1 VKDQLETIYR
11 ENSKAVQT
19 VSDLKQLDEIRIKVL
34 GRKGQLT
41 QVLHGLRELPP
52 EERRSLGQA
61 ANEVKNK
68 LTQAIEL
75 RMQELKR
82 ASWEADPKMR
92 PDPTLPGR
100 PAEMGRLH
108 ILNRT
113 LREIEDIFRVM
124 GFVVTEGPEVETEY
138 YNFAAMN
145 FPADHPSRDM
155 HDTLFISEQVLLR
168 THTSPV
174 QVRYM
179 EKETPPIRAIM
190 PGKTYR
196 CDDDATHSPMFHQV
210 EGLMVDQ
217 NVSFTDLKAVLTL
230 FIQRMFGEDAK
241 LRFRP
246 SFFPFT
252 EPSAEIDMT
261 CVNCHGQGCSLCK
274 GTGWMEILG
283 AGMVHPN
290 VLRAGKIDPEQYTGF
305 AFGMGVERI
314 TMLKYGID
322 NMRYFFENDLRFL
335 QQF

>member
-1 VKDQLETIYR
+1 V
-11 ENSKAVQT
+11 AV
-19 VSDLKQLDEIRIKVL
+19 
-34 GRKGQLT
+34 
-41 QVLHGLRELPP
+41 
-52 EERRSLGQA
+52 
-61 ANEVKNK
+61 
-68 LTQAIEL
+68 
-75 RMQELKR
+75 
-82 ASWEADPKMR
+82 
-92 PDPTLPGR
+92 
-100 PAEMGRLH
+100 
-108 ILNRT
+108 
-113 LREIEDIFRVM
+113 
-124 GFVVTEGPEVETEY
+124 GPEVETDY
-138 YNFAAMN
+138 YNFEAMN

-155 HDTLFISEQVLLR
+155 HDTLFISDRVLLR

-179 EKETPPIRAIM
+179 EQQKPPIRAIM

-210 EGLMVDQ
+210 EGLMIDCG
-217 NVSFTDLKAVLTL
+217 VSFTDLKAVLTF
-230 FIQRMFGEDAK
+230 FIHRMFGEKAK

-252 EPSAEIDMT
+252 EPSAEIDMS
-261 CVNCHGQGCSLCK
+261 CVNCGGKGCNLCK

-290 VLRAGKIDPEQYTGF
+290 VLRAGKIDPAVYTGF

-335 QQF
+335 KQF

>member
-1 VKDQLETIYR
+1 MKEQLGAIYK
-11 ENSKAVQT
+11 ESSEAAQKVE
-19 VSDLKQLDEIRIKVL
+19 DLKQLEDLRIRIL

-41 QVLHGLRELPP
+41 LLLHGLKTLPS
-52 EERRSLGQA
+52 EERRIVGQA
-61 ANEVKNK
+61 ANDIKNK
-68 LTQAIEL
+68 LLQVFDD
-75 RMQELKR
+75 RMQVLKR
-82 ASWEADPKMR
+82 ASWSADSKLR
-92 PDPTLPGR
+92 PDATLPGR
-100 PAEMGRLH
+100 PVEMGREH

-113 LREIEDIFRVM
+113 LHEIEGIFKVM
-124 GFVVTEGPEVETEY
+124 GFSVAEGPEVETEY
-138 YNFAAMN
+138 YNFEAMN

-155 HDTLFISEQVLLR
+155 HDTLFIDDGMLLR

-179 EKETPPIRAIM
+179 EKQKPPIRAIM

-210 EGLMVDQ
+210 EGLMVDT
-217 NVSFTDLKAVLTL
+217 NVSFTDLKAVLTF
-230 FIQRMFGEDAK
+230 FIHRMFGEDAN

-290 VLRAGKIDPEQYTGF
+290 VLWAGKIDPEQYTGF

-335 QQF
+335 RQF

>member
-1 VKDQLETIYR
+1 MKDQLEIIYQ
-11 ENSKAVQT
+11 ENSEAIQQVT
-19 VSDLKQLDEIRIKVL
+19 DIKQLDDMRIRIL

-41 QVLHGLRELPP
+41 LLLHDLKTLPP
-52 EERRSLGQA
+52 EERRAAGLA
-61 ANEVKNK
+61 ANEVKTK
-68 LTQAIEL
+68 LAQSIDSQ
-75 RMQELKR
+75 MQKLKQ
-82 ASWEADPKMR
+82 ASWSADPKLR
-92 PDPTLPGR
+92 PDSTLPGR
-100 PAEMGRLH
+100 PSEMGREH

-113 LREIEDIFRVM
+113 LHEIEGIFKGL
-124 GFVVTEGPEVETEY
+124 GFSVAEGPEVETEY
-138 YNFAAMN
+138 YNFEAMN

-155 HDTLFISEQVLLR
+155 HDTLFVSDDVVLR

-179 EKETPPIRAIM
+179 ENKKPPIRAIM

-210 EGLMVDQ
+210 EGLMIDKD
-217 NVSFTDLKAVLTL
+217 VSFTDLKAVLTF
-230 FIQRMFGEDAK
+230 FIHHMFGADAK

-261 CVNCHGQGCSLCK
+261 CVNCRGKGCNLCK

-290 VLRAGKIDPEQYTGF
+290 VLRAGNIDPELYTGF